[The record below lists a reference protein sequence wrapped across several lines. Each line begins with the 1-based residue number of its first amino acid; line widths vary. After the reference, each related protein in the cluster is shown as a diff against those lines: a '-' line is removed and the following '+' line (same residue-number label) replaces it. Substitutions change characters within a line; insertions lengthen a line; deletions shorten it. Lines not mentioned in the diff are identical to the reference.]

1 MNVSCKS
8 SYSFGSRS
16 IRMIGGGLRN
26 NLFNLLSCK
35 SVVIDL
41 SRGDKLQLKFLV
53 QVGLRFVL
61 KDKLYFFVQK
71 RIKGVNKF
79 VFVYIKIKEL
89 IN

>member
-41 SRGDKLQLKFLV
+41 SRGDKL
-53 QVGLRFVL
+53 
-61 KDKLYFFVQK
+61 
-71 RIKGVNKF
+71 
-79 VFVYIKIKEL
+79 
-89 IN
+89 